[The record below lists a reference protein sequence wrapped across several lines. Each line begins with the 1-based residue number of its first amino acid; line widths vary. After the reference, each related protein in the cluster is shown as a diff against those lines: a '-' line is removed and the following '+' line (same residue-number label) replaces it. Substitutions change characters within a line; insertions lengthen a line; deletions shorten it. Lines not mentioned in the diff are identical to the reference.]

1 MASAGHQQPWAWAWA
16 WACSPA
22 LAQPGP
28 RSFVIGALVGAWGAQ
43 AYPTGVPDIRVEAL
57 RLWSRIS
64 EWENPEENIIRA
76 NKSLSEIDISSGDLI
91 ILPEM
96 FSTGFSMR
104 SELCIEMEQEKNK
117 ILHFLQRLA
126 ILNSCCVIAGVTTKK
141 NENFFNESLALLP
154 NKKIIS

>member
-1 MASAGHQQPWAWAWA
+1 MKIHLYQND
-16 WACSPA
+16 
-22 LAQPGP
+22 
-28 RSFVIGALVGAWGAQ
+28 V
-43 AYPTGVPDIRVEAL
+43 
-57 RLWSRIS
+57 

-104 SELCIEMEQEKNK
+104 SELCIDIEQEKNK
-117 ILHFLQRLA
+117 TLHFLQRLA

-141 NENFFNESLALLP
+141 TRIFLMNHSLFYLIKKSFLIE
-154 NKKIIS
+154 KIISFLLQKNI

>member
-1 MASAGHQQPWAWAWA
+1 MKIHLYQN
-16 WACSPA
+16 
-22 LAQPGP
+22 
-28 RSFVIGALVGAWGAQ
+28 
-43 AYPTGVPDIRVEAL
+43 DI
-57 RLWSRIS
+57 

-117 ILHFLQRLA
+117 TLHFLQRLA

-141 NENFFNESLALLP
+141 NENFFNESLAFLP
-154 NKKIIS
+154 NKKIISFLLQKST

>member
-1 MASAGHQQPWAWAWA
+1 MKIHLYQN
-16 WACSPA
+16 
-22 LAQPGP
+22 
-28 RSFVIGALVGAWGAQ
+28 
-43 AYPTGVPDIRVEAL
+43 DI
-57 RLWSRIS
+57 

-117 ILHFLQRLA
+117 TLHFLQRLA

-141 NENFFNESLALLP
+141 TRIFLMNHWRSYLIKKSYHIE
-154 NKKIIS
+154 KIISFLLQKST